1 MLQISTVG
9 RPIGW
14 TVTSAEENTKIC
26 TNTTDTF
33 KGTAAELY
41 QLKLTQMDDQ
51 ALVKGDK

>member
-14 TVTSAEENTKIC
+14 TATSVEEYTKIC
-26 TNTTDTF
+26 MNTTGTF
-33 KGTAAELY
+33 KGTVAELC
-41 QLKLTQMDDQ
+41 QLKLTQMDNQ

>member
-1 MLQISTVG
+1 MLQISTVE

-14 TVTSAEENTKIC
+14 TAISAEEHTKIC
-26 TNTTDTF
+26 TNTTGIF
-33 KGTAAELY
+33 KGTVAELC